1 MMTKQQ
7 LLCWGEDR
15 LKEANIEEAVLN
27 AWYLFEYSLPTNR
40 MSFLMDR
47 NKSVSDKQ
55 IEQYKELIEK
65 RAKHIPLQHLT
76 GVQEFMGYPFQV
88 NEFVLIPRQDT
99 EILVEEVLKE
109 ANGKKVLDMCTGS
122 GCIIISL
129 SKLSNLQKAVG
140 VDISKEALKVAK
152 ENVIAL
158 EVDVDLIESDLFS
171 NINKE
176 EIFDII
182 VSNPPYIESCEVDRL
197 MPEVKDHE
205 PRLAL
210 DGMEDGLYFYRKIV
224 KEAKNHLTKNG
235 ALFFEIGYNQ
245 GKAVS
250 ELMIENGYREVKVM
264 KDLCGLDRVVM
275 GKS

>member
-1 MMTKQQ
+1 MMKEQQ

-15 LKEANIEEAVLN
+15 LKEANIEEAVLD
-27 AWYLFEYSLPTNR
+27 AWYLFEYSLKTNR

-47 NKSVSDKQ
+47 NKEVSEKQ
-55 IEQYKELIEK
+55 IEQYRQLIEK
-65 RAKHIPLQHLT
+65 RASHIPLQHLT
-76 GVQEFMGYPFQV
+76 GVQEFMGYPFKV

-129 SKLSNLQKAVG
+129 FKLSNLQKAVG

-152 ENVIAL
+152 ENAITL
-158 EVDVDLIESDLFS
+158 EADVDLIESDLFS
-171 NINKE
+171 NIDKE
-176 EIFDII
+176 ETFDII
-182 VSNPPYIESCEVDRL
+182 VSNPPYIESDEVDRL

-224 KEAKNHLTKNG
+224 KEAKSHLTENG

-250 ELMIENGYREVKVM
+250 ELMIKNGYKEVKVM
-264 KDLCGLDRVVM
+264 KDLCGLDRVVT
-275 GKS
+275 GKC

>member
-1 MMTKQQ
+1 MMTQQQ
-7 LLCWGEDR
+7 LLCWGENK
-15 LKEANIEEAVLN
+15 LKEVNIEEATLD
-27 AWYLFEYSLPTNR
+27 AWYLLEYSLPTNR

-47 NKSVSDKQ
+47 NKCVSEEQ
-55 IEQYKELIEK
+55 TAQYKELIEK
-65 RAKHIPLQHLT
+65 RASHIPLQHLT
-76 GVQEFMGYPFQV
+76 GLQEFMGYPFKV

-99 EILVEEVLKE
+99 EVLVEEVLKE

-176 EIFDII
+176 ETFDII
-182 VSNPPYIESCEVDRL
+182 VSNPPYIESHEVDKL

-235 ALFFEIGYNQ
+235 TLCFEIGYNQ

-250 ELMIENGYREVKVM
+250 ELMVENGYKEVKVI
-264 KDLCGLDRVVM
+264 KDLCGLDRVVT
-275 GKS
+275 GIY

>member
-1 MMTKQQ
+1 MMTEQQ
-7 LLCWGEDR
+7 LLSWGEDR
-15 LKEANIEEAVLN
+15 LKKANIEEAVLD
-27 AWYLFEYSLPTNR
+27 AWYLLEYSIPTNR
-40 MSFLMDR
+40 ISFLMDR
-47 NKSVSDKQ
+47 NKIVSEKQ
-55 IEQYKELIEK
+55 IEQYKELIKK
-65 RAKHIPLQHLT
+65 RASHIPLQHLT
-76 GVQEFMGYPFQV
+76 GVQEFMGYPFKV

-176 EIFDII
+176 ETFDII
-182 VSNPPYIESCEVDRL
+182 VSNPPYIESCEVDKL
-197 MPEVKDHE
+197 MSEVKDYE

-224 KEAKNHLTKNG
+224 KEAKSHLTKNG